1 MRKFMLITNAYKDKS
16 LALSEQIVRY
26 ISERGGTAAICVSCA
41 EEGVVRDFAL
51 GSIPEDTECI
61 LVLGGDGTLIRAATK
76 VQSMQIPLIGVNLG
90 RLGYLCEL
98 EGTTVFSAI
107 DKLMA
112 DEYITEERIMLCG
125 GKSIGDPTRL
135 ALNDIAIHWSGDL
148 SMLELMV
155 YVNGEFL
162 TTYHADGLVM
172 ATPTGSTGYSMSA
185 GGPIMDPRSR
195 MFVLTPINAHNLNS
209 QSIVLGGE
217 DVVEIEM
224 RSRGYQRAQRAGV
237 SFDGDLGLYLT
248 AGERVEIKRAANI
261 VKICKLSNRSFLEI
275 LSKKM
280 RAKGDL

>member
-1 MRKFMLITNAYKDKS
+1 MRKFILITNAYKDRS

-26 ISERGGTAAICVSCA
+26 IRERSGTADICVSCV
-41 EEGVVRDFAL
+41 EEGVICDFAPER
-51 GSIPEDTECI
+51 IPEDTECI
-61 LVLGGDGTLIRAATK
+61 LVLGGDGTLIRAATR

-98 EGTTVFSAI
+98 EEATVFPAI
-107 DKLMA
+107 DRLMA

-125 GKSIGDPTRL
+125 GRCGSMRL

-162 TTYHADGLVM
+162 TTYYGDGVVI

-185 GGPIMDPRSR
+185 GGPIMDPCAR
-195 MFVLTPINAHNLNS
+195 MFVLTPINAHDLNS
-209 QSIVLGGE
+209 RSIVLSGE
-217 DVVEIEM
+217 DVVEIEL
-224 RSRGYQRAQRAGV
+224 RGRGYQRVERAGV
-237 SFDGDLGLYLT
+237 SFDGDAGLYLT
-248 AGERVEIKRAANI
+248 PGERVEIRRAENI
-261 VKICKLSNRSFLEI
+261 VKICKLSNRSFLEN
-275 LSKKM
+275 LSRKM

>member
-16 LALSEQIVRY
+16 LALSEKIVGY
-26 ISERGGTAAICVSCA
+26 IKERGGTAAICVSCA
-41 EEGVVRDFAL
+41 EEGVVCDFAL
-51 GSIPEDTECI
+51 ESIPEDTECI

-98 EGTTVFSAI
+98 EEATVFSAI

-112 DEYITEERIMLCG
+112 DAYMTEERIMLCG
-125 GKSIGDPTRL
+125 GKSMGDSTRL

-155 YVNGEFL
+155 YVNGELL
-162 TTYHADGLVM
+162 TTYHADGVVI

-185 GGPIMDPRSR
+185 GGPIMDPRAR
-195 MFVLTPINAHNLNS
+195 MFVLTPINAQNLNS
-209 QSIVLGGE
+209 QSIVLSGE

-224 RSRGYQRAQRAGV
+224 RSRGYQANQRAGV
-237 SFDGDLGLYLT
+237 SFDGDLGLYLK
-248 AGERVEIKRAANI
+248 AGERVEIKRASNI

-280 RAKGDL
+280 RAKEDL

>member
-16 LALSEQIVRY
+16 LALSEKIVGY
-26 ISERGGTAAICVSCA
+26 IKERGGTAAICVSCA
-41 EEGVVRDFAL
+41 EEGVVCDFAL
-51 GSIPEDTECI
+51 ESIPKDTECI

-98 EGTTVFSAI
+98 EEATVFSAI

-112 DEYITEERIMLCG
+112 DAYMTEERIMLCG
-125 GKSIGDPTRL
+125 GKSMGDSTRL

-155 YVNGEFL
+155 YVNGELL
-162 TTYHADGLVM
+162 TTYHADGVVI

-185 GGPIMDPRSR
+185 GGPIMDPRAR
-195 MFVLTPINAHNLNS
+195 MFVLTPINAQNLNS
-209 QSIVLGGE
+209 QSIVLSGE

-224 RSRGYQRAQRAGV
+224 RSRGYQANQRAGV
-237 SFDGDLGLYLT
+237 SFDGDLGLYLK
-248 AGERVEIKRAANI
+248 AGERVEIKRASNI

-280 RAKGDL
+280 RAKEDL